1 MLWVHLLR
9 QWHSLRDTAM
19 KEALSE
25 VSTMPRFA
33 GIELI
38 GDRIPDETTIL
49 IFRHLLEKYK
59 LGEQLFET
67 VKAHL
72 SARGMTMRQ
81 GTIADATLISAT
93 AHTPVAQRFPK
104 TAARAK
110 ANLQPHCPTAAGES
124 SKFTKAANNRFTNK
138 PQRRPS
144 GREAAS
150 QAVSGRRCLFH
161 PGSGL

>member
-1 MLWVHLLR
+1 MEGDDQFDRAPLAQSEQERRASSLPAPPMLWVHLLR
-9 QWHSLRDTAM
+9 QC
-19 KEALSE
+19 K
-25 VSTMPRFA
+25 
-33 GIELI
+33 
-38 GDRIPDETTIL
+38 
-49 IFRHLLEKYK
+49 
-59 LGEQLFET
+59 
-67 VKAHL
+67 
-72 SARGMTMRQ
+72 
-81 GTIADATLISAT
+81 IADATLISAT

-150 QAVSGRRCLFH
+150 QAESGRRCLFH